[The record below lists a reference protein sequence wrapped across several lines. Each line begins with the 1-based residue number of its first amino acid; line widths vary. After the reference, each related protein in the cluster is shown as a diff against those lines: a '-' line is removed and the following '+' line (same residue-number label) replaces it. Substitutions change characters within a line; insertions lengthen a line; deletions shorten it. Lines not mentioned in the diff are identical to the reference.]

1 MDSLFERRELTKK
14 VKIHAKFIQKN
25 IQASLL
31 AQLKGQ
37 YQGRCSAEGYI
48 HKDSLTIVNY
58 SLGRVDY
65 LKGGVNYDVSFQAD
79 ICLPHAG
86 QKLKAP
92 VTLRSKIG
100 VHAETGPIKVL
111 IPRDLHI
118 GDDQFDSIKPEEEVE
133 FEVIG
138 SQFKQGDEYIV
149 VVGKLIGKKEAADEG
164 IGMTEELPLP
174 SFLQTTPTTSGD
186 MKSVVITAPTTPTDD
201 KPKRRKLKRADGS

>member
-1 MDSLFERRELTKK
+1 MDPLFERRELTKK

-65 LKGGVNYDVSFQAD
+65 LKGGVNYDVTFQAD

-118 GDDQFDSIKPEEEVE
+118 GNNQFDSIKSEEEVE

-149 VVGKLIGKKEAADEG
+149 VVGKLLGTKEVEAPDVEA
-164 IGMTEELPLP
+164 LPLP
-174 SFLQTTPTTSGD
+174 SFLESSPAPSGD
-186 MKSVVITAPTTPTDD
+186 LKSVVITAPTTPVDD

>member
-1 MDSLFERRELTKK
+1 MDPLFERRELTKK

-31 AQLKGQ
+31 AQLKMQ

-48 HKDSLTIVNY
+48 HKDSLTIINY

-65 LKGGVNYDVSFQAD
+65 LKGGVNYDVTIQAD
-79 ICLPHAG
+79 VCLPHPG
-86 QKLKAP
+86 QRLKAP

-118 GDDQFDSIKPEEEVE
+118 GDDQFDSISPEEEVE

-149 VVGKLIGKKEAADEG
+149 VVGKLTGKKQIEEEG
-164 IGMTEELPLP
+164 IGATEELPLP
-174 SFLQTTPTTSGD
+174 SFMQPSPAQSGD
-186 MKSVVITAPTTPTDD
+186 VKSVVITTPTTPVED

>member
-1 MDSLFERRELTKK
+1 MDPLFERRELTKK
-14 VKIHAKFIQKN
+14 VKIHSKFIQRN

-65 LKGGVNYDVSFQAD
+65 LKGGVNYDVTFQAD
-79 ICLPHAG
+79 ICLPHPG

-100 VHAETGPIKVL
+100 IHAETGPIKVL

-118 GDDQFDSIKPEEEVE
+118 GNEQFDSINPEQEVE

-149 VVGKLIGKKEAADEG
+149 VVGKLLGTTEAP
-164 IGMTEELPLP
+164 TETIEEIPVP
-174 SFLQTTPTTSGD
+174 SFAQPVPTSSGD
-186 MKSVVITAPTTPTDD
+186 LKSVVITAPTTPVDD

>member
-1 MDSLFERRELTKK
+1 MDPLFERRELTKK

-25 IQASLL
+25 IQASLV
-31 AQLKGQ
+31 AQLKGR

-48 HKDSLTIVNY
+48 HRDSLTIVNY

-65 LKGGVNYDVSFQAD
+65 LKGGVNYDVTFQAD
-79 ICLPHAG
+79 ICLPHPG

-118 GDDQFDSIKPEEEVE
+118 GNDQFDSINPEEEVE

-149 VVGKLIGKKEAADEG
+149 VVGKLLGKKEADEP
-164 IGMTEELPLP
+164 EVEALPLP
-174 SFLQTTPTTSGD
+174 SFLQPTAAPSGD
-186 MKSVVITAPTTPTDD
+186 VKSVVITAPTTPVEE

>member
-1 MDSLFERRELTKK
+1 MDPLFERRELTKK

-65 LKGGVNYDVSFQAD
+65 LKGGVNYDVTFQAD

-118 GDDQFDSIKPEEEVE
+118 GNDQFDSIKSEEEVE

-149 VVGKLIGKKEAADEG
+149 VVGKLLGTKEVEAPDVEA
-164 IGMTEELPLP
+164 LPLP
-174 SFLQTTPTTSGD
+174 SFLESSPAPSGD
-186 MKSVVITAPTTPTDD
+186 LKSVVITAPTTPVDD

>member
-1 MDSLFERRELTKK
+1 MDPLFERRELTKN
-14 VKIHAKFIQKN
+14 VKIHSKFIQRN
-25 IQASLL
+25 IQSSLL

-48 HKDSLTIVNY
+48 HKDSLTIVDY

-65 LKGGVNYDVSFQAD
+65 LKGGVNYSVKFQAD

-86 QKLKAP
+86 QKFKAP

-118 GDDQFDSIKPEEEVE
+118 GDDQFDTINPEEEVE

-149 VVGKLIGKKEAADEG
+149 VVGKLLGKQEAS
-164 IGMTEELPLP
+164 EEPEVEALQLP
-174 SFLQTTPTTSGD
+174 SFMQSSPAQSGD
-186 MKSVVITAPTTPTDD
+186 LKSVVITAPTTPTDE

>member
-1 MDSLFERRELTKK
+1 MDPLFERRELTKK

-25 IQASLL
+25 IQSSLL

-37 YQGRCSAEGYI
+37 YQGRCSSEGYI

-65 LKGGVNYDVSFQAD
+65 LKGGVNYDVTFQAD
-79 ICLPHAG
+79 ICLPHPG
-86 QKLKAP
+86 QILKAP

-118 GDDQFDSIKPEEEVE
+118 GDEQFDSINREEEVE

-149 VVGKLIGKKEAADEG
+149 VVGKLLGKKESPEPEVE
-164 IGMTEELPLP
+164 TLPLP
-174 SFLQTTPTTSGD
+174 SFLESTPASSGD
-186 MKSVVITAPTTPTDD
+186 LKSVVITAPTTPTED

>member
-1 MDSLFERRELTKK
+1 MDPLFERRELTKK

-25 IQASLL
+25 IQSSLL

-48 HKDSLTIVNY
+48 HKDSLTVVNY

-65 LKGGVNYDVSFQAD
+65 LKGGVNYDVTFQAD
-79 ICLPHAG
+79 ICLPHPG

-118 GDDQFDSIKPEEEVE
+118 GDDQFDSINPEQEVE

-149 VVGKLIGKKEAADEG
+149 VVGKLIAKNEAPKDSEVEA
-164 IGMTEELPLP
+164 LPLP
-174 SFLQTTPTTSGD
+174 SFLQPTPTQTGD
-186 MKSVVITAPTTPTDD
+186 LKSVVITAPTTPVDE

>member
-1 MDSLFERRELTKK
+1 MDPLFERRELSKK
-14 VKIHAKFIQKN
+14 VKIHSKFIQRN

-31 AQLKGQ
+31 AQLKMQ

-48 HKDSLTIVNY
+48 NKDSLTIVNY

-65 LKGGVNYDVSFQAD
+65 IKGGVNYDVIIQAD
-79 ICLPHAG
+79 VCLPHPG

-118 GDDQFDSIKPEEEVE
+118 GNEQFDSISAEEEVE
-133 FEVIG
+133 FEVVG
-138 SQFKQGDEYIV
+138 SQFKQGDEYIII
-149 VVGKLIGKKEAADEG
+149 VGKLIGSKEAPEVQ
-164 IGMTEELPLP
+164 IEELTLP
-174 SFLQTTPTTSGD
+174 TFIPTTSGD
-186 MKSVVITAPTTPTDD
+186 QKTVVITAPTAPTEE
-201 KPKRRKLKRADGS
+201 KPKRRKLKRAEDS

>member
-1 MDSLFERRELTKK
+1 MDPLFERRELSKK
-14 VKIHAKFIQKN
+14 VKIHSKFIQRN

-31 AQLKGQ
+31 AQLKMQ

-48 HKDSLTIVNY
+48 NKDSLTIVNY

-65 LKGGVNYDVSFQAD
+65 IKGGVNYDVIIQAD
-79 ICLPHAG
+79 VCLPHPG

-118 GDDQFDSIKPEEEVE
+118 GNEQFDSISAEEEVE
-133 FEVIG
+133 FEVVG
-138 SQFKQGDEYIV
+138 SQFKQGDEYIII
-149 VVGKLIGKKEAADEG
+149 VGKLIGSKEAPEVQV
-164 IGMTEELPLP
+164 EELTLP
-174 SFLQTTPTTSGD
+174 TFIPTTSGD
-186 MKSVVITAPTTPTDD
+186 QKTVVITAPTTPAEE
-201 KPKRRKLKRADGS
+201 KPKRRKLKRAEDS

>member
-1 MDSLFERRELTKK
+1 MDPLFERRELTKN
-14 VKIHAKFIQKN
+14 VKIHSKFIQRN
-25 IQASLL
+25 IQSSLL

-37 YQGRCSAEGYI
+37 YQGRCSSEGYI
-48 HKDSLTIVNY
+48 HKDSLTIVDY

-65 LKGGVNYDVSFQAD
+65 LKGGVNYSVKFQAD
-79 ICLPHAG
+79 VCLPHPG
-86 QKLKAP
+86 QKFKAP

-118 GDDQFDSIKPEEEVE
+118 GNEQFDAIKPEEEVE

-138 SQFKQGDEYIV
+138 SQFKQGDEYIII
-149 VVGKLIGKKEAADEG
+149 VGKLLGAKEPEEQIA
-164 IGMTEELPLP
+164 EELPLP
-174 SFLQTTPTTSGD
+174 SFLQSTPSQSGD
-186 MKSVVITAPTTPTDD
+186 LKSVVITAPTTPTDD

>member
-1 MDSLFERRELTKK
+1 MDPLFERRELSKK
-14 VKIHAKFIQKN
+14 VKIHSKFIQRN

-31 AQLKGQ
+31 AQLKMQ

-48 HKDSLTIVNY
+48 NKDSLTIVNY

-65 LKGGVNYDVSFQAD
+65 IKGGVNYDVIIQAD
-79 ICLPHAG
+79 VCLPHPG

-118 GDDQFDSIKPEEEVE
+118 GNDQFDSISAEEEVE

-138 SQFKQGDEYIV
+138 SQFKQGDEYIII
-149 VVGKLIGKKEAADEG
+149 VGKLIGSKEAPEVQ
-164 IGMTEELPLP
+164 IEELTLP
-174 SFLQTTPTTSGD
+174 TFIPTTSGD
-186 MKSVVITAPTTPTDD
+186 QKTVVITAPTAPTEE
-201 KPKRRKLKRADGS
+201 KPKRRKLKRAEDS

>member
-1 MDSLFERRELTKK
+1 MDPLFERRELSKK
-14 VKIHAKFIQKN
+14 VKIHSKFIQRN

-31 AQLKGQ
+31 AQLKMQ

-48 HKDSLTIVNY
+48 NKDSLTIVNY

-65 LKGGVNYDVSFQAD
+65 IKGGVNYDVTIQAD
-79 ICLPHAG
+79 VCLPHPG

-118 GDDQFDSIKPEEEVE
+118 GNEQFDAISPEEEVE

-138 SQFKQGDEYIV
+138 SQFKQGDEYIII
-149 VVGKLIGKKEAADEG
+149 VGKLIGSKEVPEVQ
-164 IGMTEELPLP
+164 IEELTLP
-174 SFLQTTPTTSGD
+174 TFIPTTSGD
-186 MKSVVITAPTTPTDD
+186 QKTVVITAPTAPTEE
-201 KPKRRKLKRADGS
+201 KPKRRKLKRAEDS

>member
-1 MDSLFERRELTKK
+1 MDPLFERRELSKK
-14 VKIHAKFIQKN
+14 VKIHSKFIQRN

-31 AQLKGQ
+31 AQLKMQ

-48 HKDSLTIVNY
+48 NKDSLTIVNY

-65 LKGGVNYDVSFQAD
+65 IKGGVNYDVIIQAD
-79 ICLPHAG
+79 VCLPHPG

-118 GDDQFDSIKPEEEVE
+118 GNDQFDAINPEEEVE
-133 FEVIG
+133 FEVGG
-138 SQFKQGDEYIV
+138 SQFKQGDEYIII
-149 VVGKLIGKKEAADEG
+149 VGKLIGSKEAPEVQ
-164 IGMTEELPLP
+164 IEELTLP
-174 SFLQTTPTTSGD
+174 TFIPTTSGD
-186 MKSVVITAPTTPTDD
+186 QKTVVITAPTTPAEE
-201 KPKRRKLKRADGS
+201 KPKRRKLKRAEDS

>member
-1 MDSLFERRELTKK
+1 MDPLFERREMTKK

-31 AQLKGQ
+31 AQLKMQ

-48 HKDSLTIVNY
+48 HKDSLTIINY

-65 LKGGVNYDVSFQAD
+65 LKGGVNYDVIIQAD
-79 ICLPHAG
+79 VCLPHPG
-86 QKLKAP
+86 QRLKAP

-118 GDDQFDSIKPEEEVE
+118 GDAQFDSISPDEEVE

-149 VVGKLIGKKEAADEG
+149 VVGKLTGKNSVEVDA
-164 IGMTEELPLP
+164 IEETQELQLPTFMQP
-174 SFLQTTPTTSGD
+174 PPTPSGD
-186 MKSVVITAPTTPTDD
+186 VKSVVITAPTTPVDD

>member
-1 MDSLFERRELTKK
+1 MDPLFERRELTKK
-14 VKIHAKFIQKN
+14 VKIHSKFIQRN

-31 AQLKGQ
+31 AQLKMQ

-48 HKDSLTIVNY
+48 NKDSLTIINY

-65 LKGGVNYDVSFQAD
+65 LKGGVNYDVTIQAD
-79 ICLPHAG
+79 VCLPHPG

-118 GDDQFDSIKPEEEVE
+118 GNEQFDAISPEEEVE

-138 SQFKQGDEYIV
+138 LQFKQGDEYIII
-149 VVGKLIGKKEAADEG
+149 VGKLIGTKDAPEVAV
-164 IGMTEELPLP
+164 EEIPLP
-174 SFLQTTPTTSGD
+174 SFLQNGPVATGD
-186 MKSVVITAPTTPTDD
+186 QKTVVITAPTTPSEE
-201 KPKRRKLKRADGS
+201 KPKRRKLKRAEDS

>member
-1 MDSLFERRELTKK
+1 MDPLFERRELTKK
-14 VKIHAKFIQKN
+14 VKIHSKFIQRN

-31 AQLKGQ
+31 AQLKMQ

-48 HKDSLTIVNY
+48 NKDSLTIINY

-65 LKGGVNYDVSFQAD
+65 LKGGVNYDVTIQAD
-79 ICLPHAG
+79 VCLPHPG

-118 GDDQFDSIKPEEEVE
+118 GNEQFDAISPEEEVE

-138 SQFKQGDEYIV
+138 SQFKQGDEYIII
-149 VVGKLIGKKEAADEG
+149 VGKLIGTKEAPEVAV
-164 IGMTEELPLP
+164 EEIHLP
-174 SFLQTTPTTSGD
+174 SFLQNGPVATGD
-186 MKSVVITAPTTPTDD
+186 QKTVVITAPTTPSEE
-201 KPKRRKLKRADGS
+201 KPKRRKLKRAEDS

>member
-1 MDSLFERRELTKK
+1 MDPLFERRELSKK
-14 VKIHAKFIQKN
+14 VKIHSKFIQRN

-31 AQLKGQ
+31 AQLKMQ

-48 HKDSLTIVNY
+48 NKDSLTIVNY

-65 LKGGVNYDVSFQAD
+65 IKGGVNYDVIIQAD
-79 ICLPHAG
+79 VCLPHPG

-118 GDDQFDSIKPEEEVE
+118 GNDQFDAIKPEEEVE
-133 FEVIG
+133 FEVVG
-138 SQFKQGDEYIV
+138 SQFKQGDEYIII
-149 VVGKLIGKKEAADEG
+149 VGKLIGSKEAPEVQ
-164 IGMTEELPLP
+164 IEELTLP
-174 SFLQTTPTTSGD
+174 TFIPTTSGD
-186 MKSVVITAPTTPTDD
+186 QKTVVITAPTTPTED
-201 KPKRRKLKRADGS
+201 KPKRRKLKRAEDS

>member
-1 MDSLFERRELTKK
+1 MDPLFERRELSKK
-14 VKIHAKFIQKN
+14 VKIHSKFIQRN

-31 AQLKGQ
+31 AQLKMQ

-48 HKDSLTIVNY
+48 NKDSLTIVNY

-65 LKGGVNYDVSFQAD
+65 IKGGVNYDVIIQAD
-79 ICLPHAG
+79 VCLPHPG

-118 GDDQFDSIKPEEEVE
+118 GNDQFDSISAEEEVE
-133 FEVIG
+133 FEVVG
-138 SQFKQGDEYIV
+138 SQFKQGDEYIII
-149 VVGKLIGKKEAADEG
+149 VGKLIGSKEAPEVQ
-164 IGMTEELPLP
+164 IEELTLP
-174 SFLQTTPTTSGD
+174 TFIPTTSGD
-186 MKSVVITAPTTPTDD
+186 QKTVVITAPTTPAEE
-201 KPKRRKLKRADGS
+201 KPKRRKLKRAEDS

>member
-1 MDSLFERRELTKK
+1 MDPLFERRELTKK
-14 VKIHAKFIQKN
+14 VKIHSKFIQRN

-31 AQLKGQ
+31 AQLKMQ

-48 HKDSLTIVNY
+48 NKDSLTIINY

-65 LKGGVNYDVSFQAD
+65 LKGGVNYDVTIQAD
-79 ICLPHAG
+79 VCLPHPG

-118 GDDQFDSIKPEEEVE
+118 GNEQFDAISPEEEVE

-138 SQFKQGDEYIV
+138 SQFKQGDEYIII
-149 VVGKLIGKKEAADEG
+149 VGKLIGTKEVPEVAV
-164 IGMTEELPLP
+164 EEIPLP
-174 SFLQTTPTTSGD
+174 SFLQNGPVATGD
-186 MKSVVITAPTTPTDD
+186 QKTVVITAPTTPSEE
-201 KPKRRKLKRADGS
+201 KPKRRKLKRAEDS

>member
-1 MDSLFERRELTKK
+1 MDPLFERRELTKN
-14 VKIHAKFIQKN
+14 VKIHSKFIQRN

-31 AQLKGQ
+31 AQLKMQ

-65 LKGGVNYDVSFQAD
+65 LKGGVNYSVVFQAD
-79 ICLPHAG
+79 ICLPHPG
-86 QKLKAP
+86 QKFKAP

-118 GDDQFDSIKPEEEVE
+118 GNDQFDSIQPEEEVE

-138 SQFKQGDEYIV
+138 SQFKQGDEYII
-149 VVGKLIGKKEAADEG
+149 VVGKLLGRKEADEEVV
-164 IGMTEELPLP
+164 EELPVP
-174 SFLQTTPTTSGD
+174 SFLQQTPAPSGD
-186 MKSVVITAPTTPTDD
+186 LKSVVITAPTTPTDD

>member
-1 MDSLFERRELTKK
+1 MDPLFERRELSKK
-14 VKIHAKFIQKN
+14 VKIHSKFIQRN

-31 AQLKGQ
+31 AQLKMQ

-48 HKDSLTIVNY
+48 NKDSLTIVNY

-65 LKGGVNYDVSFQAD
+65 IKGGVNYDVIIQAD
-79 ICLPHAG
+79 VCLPHPG

-118 GDDQFDSIKPEEEVE
+118 GNEQFDGISAEEEVE
-133 FEVIG
+133 FEVVG
-138 SQFKQGDEYIV
+138 SQFKQGDEYIII
-149 VVGKLIGKKEAADEG
+149 VGKLIGSKEAPEVQ
-164 IGMTEELPLP
+164 IEELTLP
-174 SFLQTTPTTSGD
+174 TFIPTTSGD
-186 MKSVVITAPTTPTDD
+186 QKTVVITAPTTPAEE
-201 KPKRRKLKRADGS
+201 KPKRRKLKRVEDS

>member
-1 MDSLFERRELTKK
+1 MDPLFERRELTKK

-25 IQASLL
+25 IQASLV

-48 HKDSLTIVNY
+48 HRDSLTIVNY
-58 SLGRVDY
+58 SLGRADY
-65 LKGGVNYDVSFQAD
+65 LKGGVNYDVTFQAD
-79 ICLPHAG
+79 ICLPHPG

-118 GDDQFDSIKPEEEVE
+118 GDDQFDSINPEEEVE

-149 VVGKLIGKKEAADEG
+149 VVGKLLGKNEPEEPQVEA
-164 IGMTEELPLP
+164 LPLP
-174 SFLQTTPTTSGD
+174 SFMQTTPVASGD
-186 MKSVVITAPTTPTDD
+186 MKSVVITAPTTPVED